1 MRTLDRTPAPRRALV
16 ITGALLI
23 LCAGLAHAEESWGG
37 RDPQRRDAMLRERA
51 EAMSRLSSRQRQD
64 YFAALRLMEQR
75 QSSARLDQLSQAER
89 CLEQARGVPAVES
102 CQRSLQDQN
111 RQLHRQ
117 RMAELGELQGRF
129 GLPSWQPRQRR
140 QGA

>member
-1 MRTLDRTPAPRRALV
+1 MRTLERSPAPRRTLLL
-16 ITGALLI
+16 TGTLLI
-23 LCAGLAHAEESWGG
+23 LCAGLAHAEETWGG

-64 YFAALRLMEQR
+64 YFAALRSMEQR

-89 CLEQARGVPAVES
+89 CLEQARGVPAVET
-102 CQRSLQDQN
+102 CQRSMQEQK
-111 RQLHRQ
+111 RQLRRQ
-117 RMAELGELQGRF
+117 RMAELRDLQSRF
-129 GLPSWQPRQRR
+129 NLPSWQPRQQR

>member
-1 MRTLDRTPAPRRALV
+1 M
-16 ITGALLI
+16 LI
-23 LCAGLAHAEESWGG
+23 LCAGLAQAEETWGG

-64 YFAALRLMEQR
+64 YFAALRSMEQR
-75 QSSARLDQLSQAER
+75 QSVARLDQLSQAER
-89 CLEQARGVPAVES
+89 CFERASGVPAVET
-102 CQRSLQDQN
+102 CQRSLQEQH
-111 RQLHRQ
+111 RQLRRQ
-117 RMAELGELQGRF
+117 RMAELRDLQGRF